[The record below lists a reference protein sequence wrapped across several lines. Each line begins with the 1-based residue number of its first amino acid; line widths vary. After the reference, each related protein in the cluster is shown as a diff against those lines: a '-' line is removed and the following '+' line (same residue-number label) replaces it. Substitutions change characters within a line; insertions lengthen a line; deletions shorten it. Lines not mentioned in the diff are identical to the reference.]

1 MDEIVFNT
9 KSSHPTVEPSTSG
22 RRSFSGR
29 KSNFDFTRKERT
41 ISEKKRKEL
50 EEVYSR
56 VAVHDF
62 GDDYHLSE
70 EERRKR
76 NKYYEV
82 FAKLKKCKRKF
93 RKLDE
98 YVKVYR
104 LCMNALQVV
113 AEENGI
119 YDPDKFIRMT
129 IRGDIEVYGLSFPKY
144 VGKNKKDINWN
155 YVNEYIV
162 YPEKDVSELVKSKD
176 DDMEDMDEEDIVER
190 LFEEDE
196 LKALEEAIHHNEDD
210 DIFMSYD
217 EDNNNGDR
225 DDVAVVATSKE
236 TKELTKH
243 APEVVRAIKDAAREA
258 KRNRNRNN
266 RLNSYVFNMTEDDF
280 EYIAK
285 LDNRRGYNSDSDI
298 PEFQGDIMKRGD
310 YKRYMYALDNYERHQ
325 IKRNYNGKMRTEE
338 EINEI
343 ELLDALESAGW
354 NVRALYKQKEKE
366 KKLKKAYKKDKKRE
380 EELKKRL
387 LAVQSRNKKRKSKVE
402 FDSKKKKKDKKKKK
416 KSKESD

>member
-144 VGKNKKDINWN
+144 VGKNKK
-155 YVNEYIV
+155 
-162 YPEKDVSELVKSKD
+162 
-176 DDMEDMDEEDIVER
+176 
-190 LFEEDE
+190 
-196 LKALEEAIHHNEDD
+196 ATLEGTI
-210 DIFMSYD
+210 
-217 EDNNNGDR
+217 
-225 DDVAVVATSKE
+225 
-236 TKELTKH
+236 
-243 APEVVRAIKDAAREA
+243 
-258 KRNRNRNN
+258 
-266 RLNSYVFNMTEDDF
+266 
-280 EYIAK
+280 
-285 LDNRRGYNSDSDI
+285 
-298 PEFQGDIMKRGD
+298 
-310 YKRYMYALDNYERHQ
+310 
-325 IKRNYNGKMRTEE
+325 
-338 EINEI
+338 
-343 ELLDALESAGW
+343 
-354 NVRALYKQKEKE
+354 
-366 KKLKKAYKKDKKRE
+366 KAYGFYVIKCASNNTENGVDLPFE
-380 EELKKRL
+380 HDQECTLDF
-387 LAVQSRNKKRKSKVE
+387 SGSK
-402 FDSKKKKKDKKKKK
+402 
-416 KSKESD
+416 